1 MAATERLG
9 DSLLR
14 MKNGKEKGGG
24 GSKENPKY
32 TCRGNHDMNV
42 EEELAKLQPSQRLLD
57 YYREKVAKFE
67 QETQELENFLRKYE
81 QVAKPTFV
89 EKEREQMTRELIELR
104 SALSDVNVFIHAER
118 QQVVRLHAENER
130 LKLDTVEA
138 EKKVALLLSL
148 TGLTEGELMVFL
160 RDPRRLTIINQKLP
174 PNLRK
179 IQEKFKKNIK
189 EPEVPESE
197 ITLRGRILSL
207 EQQLEEAEKTWL
219 VERNALLQ
227 DRTLTASETKAQF
240 AKDQAHHKLLAA
252 KIEEAQRHFKE
263 AVAETMN
270 KTAYIQAQE
279 KIWLAERDHLLSVL
293 SAVQENVPLVTH
305 MQSVEKS
312 GSYSDLAKPNSTCEL
327 KDLRREN
334 ETLKLELQEAEEM
347 RYMYESQ
354 CMQLEQTMCKLREEK
369 EAMEKLYKERSQK
382 LSRQIEML
390 KQDNLRMDERRRT
403 DIKGFQSDIRLIK
416 NDMKTIVHQIYKI
429 TMTLSGT
436 DTMPVDLSAL
446 NEIQAVSA
454 LVRAVQKMIT
464 DTKRNIL
471 KLEADINNPNA

>member
-1 MAATERLG
+1 MAAAERLG
-9 DSLLR
+9 DSILR
-14 MKNGKEKGGG
+14 MKNGKDRGIG
-24 GSKENPKY
+24 GSRENPKY
-32 TCRGNHDMNV
+32 TCHGNHDMNV

-57 YYREKVAKFE
+57 YYREKVATFE
-67 QETQELENFLRKYE
+67 QETQKQENFLRKYE
-81 QVAKPTFV
+81 QVAKPTFL

-130 LKLDTVEA
+130 LKLDTLEA
-138 EKKVALLLSL
+138 EKKVALMLSL

-160 RDPRRLTIINQKLP
+160 RDPRRLNIINQKLP
-174 PNLRK
+174 PNLKK
-179 IQEKFKKNIK
+179 IQQKLKKDIK
-189 EPEVPESE
+189 EPDVPESE
-197 ITLRGRILSL
+197 IALRGRILSL

-270 KTAYIQAQE
+270 KAAYLQAQE

-293 SAVQENVPLVTH
+293 STVQENVPLVSH

-334 ETLKLELQEAEEM
+334 ETLKVELHEAEEM

-369 EAMEKLYKERSQK
+369 EALEKLYKERSQK

-390 KQDNLRMDERRRT
+390 KQDNLRMDERRKT

-416 NDMKTIVHQIYKI
+416 NDVKTIVHQIYKI

-436 DTMPVDLSAL
+436 DCVPLDLSAL
-446 NEIQAVSA
+446 NDMQAVSA

-471 KLEADINNPNA
+471 KLEADISNPNG